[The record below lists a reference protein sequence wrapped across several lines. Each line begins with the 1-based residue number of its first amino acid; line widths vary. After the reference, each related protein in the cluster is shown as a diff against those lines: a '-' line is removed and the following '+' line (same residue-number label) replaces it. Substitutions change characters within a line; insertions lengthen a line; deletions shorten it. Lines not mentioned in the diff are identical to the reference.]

1 MIITIRCIKKY
12 GKRRAGFAP
21 AVLIAVGGNSGCSM
35 HLLIRTLNTYHYN
48 GNGRAEFA
56 SAGSPCL
63 KKRDAPLNM
72 LLNRYLN
79 LYLTAPCLKNQPYKR
94 LIFSNS
100 FFELSRR

>member
-12 GKRRAGFAP
+12 GKCRAGFAP

-56 SAGSPCL
+56 SAGFIS
-63 KKRDAPLNM
+63 DVPLNI

>member
-56 SAGSPCL
+56 SAGFIS
-63 KKRDAPLNM
+63 DVPLNI

-79 LYLTAPCLKNQPYKR
+79 LYLTASCLKNQPYKD
-94 LIFSNS
+94 
-100 FFELSRR
+100 